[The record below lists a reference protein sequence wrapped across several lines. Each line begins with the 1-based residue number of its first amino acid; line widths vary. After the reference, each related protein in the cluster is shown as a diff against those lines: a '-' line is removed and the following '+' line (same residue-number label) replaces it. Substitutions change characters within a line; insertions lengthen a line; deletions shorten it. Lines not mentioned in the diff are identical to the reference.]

1 MTSRTW
7 LYLAWFA
14 AWQIC
19 AIPLYRAEWKGSVIA
34 AGLYRASEDDRRFYA
49 DGRIYSVLQAAQHYV
64 PVGGS
69 ALFITPTIDPEGWYY
84 EGKFKY
90 YMWPRRLLLLPAAH
104 LRQERTMPDAD
115 AIVLFDPRRR
125 QLADLVAFL
134 DGLPTLTKVHEL
146 SQGQTYQAI
155 YLKGH

>member
-14 AWQIC
+14 AWQFC
-19 AIPLYRAEWKGSVIA
+19 AIPLYRAEWKGTVIVSSLF
-34 AGLYRASEDDRRFYA
+34 GASEEDRRLFA
-49 DGRIYSVLQAAQHYV
+49 DGPVYSVLNAAQHFV

-104 LRQERTMPDAD
+104 LRRERTMPDAD
-115 AIVLFDPRRR
+115 AVVLFDPRR
-125 QLADLVAFL
+125 QMADLVAFL
-134 DGLPTLTKVHEL
+134 DRLPTLTKVHEL
-146 SQGQTYQAI
+146 SQGRTYQAI

>member
-34 AGLYRASEDDRRFYA
+34 AGLYRASEDDRRLYA
-49 DGRIYSVLQAAQHYV
+49 DGPVYSVLDAAQRLV
-64 PVGGS
+64 PVDGS
-69 ALFITPTIDPEGWYY
+69 VLFITPSIDPEGWLF

-90 YMWPRRLLLLPAAH
+90 YLWPRRLFLLPAAH
-104 LRQERTMPDAD
+104 LRRERAIPDAD
-115 AIVLFDPRRR
+115 AVVLFDPRR
-125 QLADLVAFL
+125 QPADLVALL
-134 DGLPTLTKVHEL
+134 DGLPTLTKVHDL

>member
-34 AGLYRASEDDRRFYA
+34 AGLYRASEEDRRFYA
-49 DGRIYSVLQAAQHYV
+49 DGPVYSVLHTAQQFV
-64 PVGGS
+64 PIGGS
-69 ALFITPTIDPEGWYY
+69 ALFITPTIDPEGWYL

-90 YMWPRRLLLLPAAH
+90 YMWPRRLLLVPAAR
-104 LRQERTMPDAD
+104 LRQERTMPDTD
-115 AIVLFDPRRR
+115 GIVLFDPRG
-125 QLADLVAFL
+125 QLADVVAFL

-146 SQGQTYQAI
+146 SLGRTYQAI
-155 YLKGH
+155 YLKRH